1 MQRRAEQVHME
12 NVDGVLAQGKTNA
25 QGETGIQF
33 RHVSTE
39 QPNRHARALDG
50 DAKRPVR
57 KCVNE
62 RLEAVP
68 VQMRHHMANHL
79 LRATGGQIVDA
90 VADSQV
96 WHAPAELNA
105 GGTVSDTP
113 ERCVPQG

>member
-1 MQRRAEQVHME
+1 
-12 NVDGVLAQGKTNA
+12 
-25 QGETGIQF
+25 
-33 RHVSTE
+33 
-39 QPNRHARALDG
+39 
-50 DAKRPVR
+50 
-57 KCVNE
+57 
-62 RLEAVP
+62 
-68 VQMRHHMANHL
+68 MRHHMANHL